1 LSNVKPRPKS
11 GLFYFAGTN
20 TLALI
25 SRGLAPK
32 SGTKHD
38 RDNNAAINI
47 LNQGL
52 KELGLTA

>member
-1 LSNVKPRPKS
+1 MGDEL
-11 GLFYFAGTN
+11 GLTKYKYN
-20 TLALI
+20 IIIKLERI
-25 SRGLAPK
+25 YPQCN
-32 SGTKHD
+32 TKHD